1 MNIYKSKSLPIYL
14 FLAVGILLFQS
25 ADIKAQNNR
34 DRKPTNLKVLPPDI
48 DPHELRNIMQ
58 SFTTAL
64 GVHCDYCHDEDKGE
78 AADTKP
84 EKLVARVM
92 MKMRT
97 SINNTFLND
106 ARIIKKD
113 IGNINCVNCH
123 HGSPNVTLL
132 EDELYKTYQ
141 KSGYDSSIVK
151 YGSLKTEFYGGA
163 IYDFRENSLI
173 AFSLKLLNDKKIED
187 ALKILNKNLDI
198 FPQSTRTLNAL
209 GNTYLT
215 KGEKETAASYFE
227 KALAIDPQNRFSRQM
242 LNRIKEN
249 KL

>member
-1 MNIYKSKSLPIYL
+1 MNIYKSKSLPIFL
-14 FLAVGILLFQS
+14 FLTFGIFLS
-25 ADIKAQNNR
+25 TNINAQNNR

-48 DPHELRNIMQ
+48 DPHELRSIMQ

-78 AADTKP
+78 ASDIKP
-84 EKLVARVM
+84 EKQIARVM

-97 SINNTFLND
+97 DINDTFLKE
-106 ARIIKKD
+106 ARTIKSD
-113 IGNINCVNCH
+113 LGNINCVNCH

-132 EDELYKTYQ
+132 EDELYLTYQ
-141 KSGYDSSIVK
+141 KSGFDTSIEK
-151 YGSLKTEFYGGA
+151 YNSLKKEYYGGA

-173 AFSLKLLNDKKIED
+173 SFAAKLSNDKKFDD
-187 ALKILNKNLDI
+187 ALKILDKNLEI
-198 FPQSTRTLNAL
+198 FPQSTRTLNSI

-227 KALAIDPQNRFSRQM
+227 KALVIDPQNRFSRQM
-242 LNRIKEN
+242 LDRIKEN